1 MSEKSLAISCV
12 AAAVV
17 CGTFFYP
24 EPPVAAG
31 ARAQPAPARTVAA
44 APATVQHAAPGKAA
58 LMSLDAPALADSAAK
73 AVQAPGPA
81 TRDWANRI
89 AVVNK

>member
-24 EPPVAAG
+24 DPPVAAS
-31 ARAQPAPARTVAA
+31 ARAQPAPAKTVAA
-44 APATVQHAAPGKAA
+44 APAKTEHALPGKVA

-73 AVQAPGPA
+73 VAQAPSPA
-81 TRDWANRI
+81 TRDWGNRI
-89 AVVNK
+89 AAVTK